1 MDQFYQVSVWNVDGK
16 DQHWCRVTARLI
28 QNPDTLDVEALVFG
42 VNIDEDVRKI
52 NEYTSV

>member
-1 MDQFYQVSVWNVDGK
+1 MDQFYQVFVWNVDGK